1 MRGELLANEDTLIK
15 RVSNIVNLVK
25 PILETLKRNT
35 SRRNITMNEKQ
46 KEILTKVSSELTKL
60 KKDIEDITHLD
71 TKQKNLKDIF
81 STENKDD
88 KQTTLFD

>member
-1 MRGELLANEDTLIK
+1 MANEDTLIE

-25 PILETLKRNT
+25 PILKTLKRNT
-35 SRRNITMNEKQ
+35 SRQNITMNEKQ